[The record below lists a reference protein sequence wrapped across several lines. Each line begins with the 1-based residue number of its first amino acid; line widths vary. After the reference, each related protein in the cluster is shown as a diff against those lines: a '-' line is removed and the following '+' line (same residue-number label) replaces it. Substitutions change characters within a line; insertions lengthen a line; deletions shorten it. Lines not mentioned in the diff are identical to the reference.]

1 MAISA
6 FVGLMGSGKSY
17 SAIKQVVIPALEE
30 GRPIVTNI
38 PLTDEIYENPNF
50 KPDITTFE
58 ITPEWDRESF
68 FSSENLVRGAIYLI
82 DEVHKLWPQ
91 GMRVSQFS
99 QPEKEFITEHRH
111 FVGEVNGQGL
121 TIEIVL
127 VTQNLNQIATY
138 VRNLVDVVYMTTKL
152 NKQGFSKKYRIDTY
166 DRPITNPRPTIEPIS
181 TGFGKYDESVYKYY
195 KSNTKN
201 ETRFDRGLEKPTS
214 KTTIWHKPIVKY
226 GMPLSVLIFALS
238 IYYVSNFFS
247 SGLGSNTKSNPQNV
261 SVNQIEKSEPAKSGS
276 NSSVDS
282 APYDFSTVWR
292 ISSIIKTH
300 SEYTVIVTDNTRSF
314 PIPFNG
320 SCKKLPYV
328 GVVCDFFGQTV
339 SLSSGVIPKPEK
351 EGGSFEFLGGS
362 EK

>member
-17 SAIKQVVIPALEE
+17 SSVKQVVIPALEQ

-38 PLTDEIYENPNF
+38 PLTDEIYENPDF

-166 DRPITNPRPTIEPIS
+166 DSPITNPRPTIEPIS

-214 KTTIWHKPIVKY
+214 KTTIWHKPIVRF
-226 GMPLSVLIFALS
+226 GIPFSIVVFSFS
-238 IYYVSNFFS
+238 IYYLMNFFS
-247 SGLGSNTKSNPQNV
+247 SGIVAEPKNNSV
-261 SVNQIEKSEPAKSGS
+261 SAVQIENEEPTGDTPKLKKGGL
-276 NSSVDS
+276 
-282 APYDFSTVWR
+282 PYNFSDKYR
-292 ISSIIKTH
+292 ISSVVENNGYH
-300 SEYTVIVTDNTRSF
+300 AVIVTDNRNSYVL
-314 PIPFNG
+314 PFKG
-320 SCKKLPYV
+320 ACKELSYV
-328 GVVCDFFGQTV
+328 GVVCDFFGETV
-339 SLSSGVIPKPEK
+339 SISSGRIPVKNND
-351 EGGSFEFLGGS
+351 GGALGFLGG
-362 EK
+362 E